1 MMGVC
6 LRWLLSFRQ
15 SYRISN
21 VHSNI
26 TERIG
31 HRHNSDEIEGVTF
44 SLSFPYEY
52 LRGNLSLS
60 SFIGIALLIHAVLL
74 PQYTKTII
82 YKQP

>member
-1 MMGVC
+1 MMGDW
-6 LRWLLSFRQ
+6 LRQLLSFRQ

-31 HRHNSDEIEGVTF
+31 HRHHSDEMEAVKF

-52 LRGNLSLS
+52 LRGNLSPL

-74 PQYTKTII
+74 PQHTKTII